1 MAVVLVTDAEL
12 GSAISV
18 IRSLGRRGDRV
29 IAASSVPGAP
39 GFRSRFVRGRLR
51 HTPAATDPSG
61 FVDRIL
67 AAVERWKVELVIPVS
82 DEHVIPLVAA
92 RERLAT
98 MGARLAAAEDVALEA
113 TRDKLRTVQLAAELG
128 IPAPETEVVSTLAA
142 GLDAGARLGWPVV
155 VKPRFSRAVQ
165 ADGGTVALEVTYAN
179 AADELAER
187 LVPRLALGDVLVQR
201 FHAGE
206 GHGVELLLD
215 AGRPVAAFQH
225 RRLRE
230 VPVTGGASAYRESVA
245 LDPQLLRHASALMG
259 ALDWTGLAMIEFRV
273 GASGPV
279 LLEVNGRIWG
289 SMPLAVKSGM
299 DFPARLAALLLAET
313 PPTTVDGY
321 RPGVRSHHLRL
332 ELVWIASVLR
342 GRRRYPYLP
351 FPPRRAAI
359 GALASLLRPSG
370 EHDVL
375 SLDDPLPGIAD
386 GLRAIGHVLGKAGG
400 G

>member
-29 IAASSVPGAP
+29 IAASSVSGAP

-51 HTPAATDPSG
+51 HAPAASDPAA
-61 FVDRIL
+61 FVERV
-67 AAVERWKVELVIPVS
+67 ASAVERWRVDLVVPVS

-92 RERLAT
+92 RDRLAEL
-98 MGARLAAAEDVALEA
+98 GARLAAADDVALEA
-113 TRDKLRTVQLAAELG
+113 TRDKARTVELATELG
-128 IPAPETEVVSTLAA
+128 IPVPETAVVSTLSA
-142 GLDAGARLGWPVV
+142 GLGAAARLGWPVV
-155 VKPRFSRAVQ
+155 VKPRFSRATRP
-165 ADGGTVALEVTYAN
+165 DGATVALEVTYAHD
-179 AADELAER
+179 ADELAER
-187 LVPRLALGDVLVQR
+187 LAPRLALGDVLIQR
-201 FHAGE
+201 FHPGE
-206 GHGVELLLD
+206 GHGVELLLE
-215 AGRPVAAFQH
+215 AGRPLAAFQH

-230 VPVTGGASAYRESVA
+230 VPVTGGASAYRESVD
-245 LDPQLLRHASALMG
+245 LDPALLGHASALMG
-259 ALDWTGLAMIEFRV
+259 ALGWTGLAMVEFRV
-273 GASGPV
+273 GPEGPV

-299 DFPARLAALLLAET
+299 DFPARLAALLLGEGT
-313 PPTTVDGY
+313 PTMDDGY
-321 RPGVRSHHLRL
+321 RARVRSHHLRL

-342 GRRRYPYLP
+342 GKRRYPYLP

-359 GALASLLRPSG
+359 GALGSLLRPSA

-375 SLDDPLPGIAD
+375 SFDDPLPGIAD
-386 GLRAIGHVLGKAGG
+386 TLRAIGHVVGKAGG